1 MAALPG
7 AYAEGMSSDAWMVP
21 LNAPWAQDIDAVF
34 SALGVGRDGLTAQ
47 EAERRLAAFGRNE
60 IDRSSRATALAT
72 LAAQFKSPLLLIL
85 VFAAAVSALSRDWL
99 DSLIVMAV
107 IVASAALSFTQE
119 YAASRAVEHLL
130 ARVSL
135 RARVRRDGREFE
147 IGAGEIVP
155 GDIVLL
161 AAGSLVPADGRVT
174 EADDFFVD
182 EASLTGESFPVEK
195 QPGVATADAGLA
207 GRGNYVC
214 LGTHVRSGSARV
226 LVTATGRHTEFG
238 AIAARLAQRAP
249 ETEFERSLRRFGQM
263 LTQLMTLLVLAIF
276 AANVASDRPVSD
288 SLLFA
293 VALAVGL
300 APELLPAV
308 VSLTL
313 SRGARRMARAGI
325 IVRRLAAMENF
336 GAMTVLA
343 TDKTGTLTAG
353 VVRLDAAAGADGE
366 PSADVLQLAALNA
379 RLQTGLPNALDDAIV
394 AATTGLELGGWCKT
408 EEIPYD
414 FVRRRL
420 TIAVR
425 PPGGE
430 QALLITKGALDPVLA
445 VCMAWR
451 TGHSS
456 APLDDATRDG
466 LRARAAAWADQGFR
480 VLGVATRSVGLRDRY
495 AVDDE
500 VAMQFEGFL
509 LFFDPPKPDAA
520 EAIRQLRQRGVA
532 LKVITGDSR
541 RVAAHVAEA
550 VGLRSARL
558 LTGAQLRD
566 MNDAALWHAAPR
578 TMIFAEVDPG
588 QKERIIRALR
598 RSGHVVG
605 YLGDGIN
612 DAPALH
618 AADVGIS
625 VDTAVDVARES
636 ADFVLLRH
644 DLTVLTRAIDEGR
657 RVFANTL
664 KYVFTT
670 TSANFGNMLSMAAL
684 SLAIPFLPLLPKQ
697 ILLNNFLSDLPAMAI
712 PTDRVDAE
720 AVARPRRWEVATI
733 RSFMLVFGLASSAF
747 DLLTFVV
754 LLGVL
759 HVSPAEFRTAW
770 FVESLLTEVAI
781 LLVVR
786 TQRPLWR
793 SAPSRTLSWAS
804 AAVAVVALALPYLP
818 PAQALFDFVPLSPGL
833 AALLVGITLAY
844 VLANEAIKHAVSR
857 RIHV

>member
-1 MAALPG
+1 MAREAPTALP
-7 AYAEGMSSDAWMVP
+7 MT
-21 LNAPWAQDIDAVF
+21 PWAHDAATV
-34 SALGVGRDGLTAQ
+34 LTALESRREGLASA
-47 EAERRLAAFGRNE
+47 EAKRRLQATGLNE
-60 IDRSSRATALAT
+60 IGRSSRAGALAT
-72 LAAQFKSPLLLIL
+72 LVAQFKSPLLLIL
-85 VFAAAVSALSRDWL
+85 VFAAVISAINRDWL
-99 DSLIVMAV
+99 DSLIVMTIIA
-107 IVASAALSFTQE
+107 ASAALTFTQE
-119 YAASRAVEHLL
+119 YTASRAVEKLL

-135 RARVRRDGREFE
+135 RARLLRDGAVIEMDAR
-147 IGAGEIVP
+147 EIVS

-161 AAGSLVPADGRVT
+161 SAGSLVPADGLVL
-174 EADDFFVD
+174 EADDFFVN
-182 EASLTGESFPVEK
+182 EATLTGESFPVEK
-195 QPGVATADAGLA
+195 SPGLADAAAGLA
-207 GRGNYVC
+207 QRSNYVC
-214 LGTHVRSGSARV
+214 LGTNVRSGTAKV
-226 LVTATGRHTEFG
+226 LITATGPRTEFG
-238 AIAARLAQRAP
+238 EIAARLAQRAP
-249 ETEFERSLRRFGQM
+249 ETDFERGLRRFGHL
-263 LTQLMTLLVLAIF
+263 LTQLMTLLVLVIF
-276 AANVASDRPVSD
+276 AANVASDRPVTD

-313 SRGARRMARAGI
+313 SRGARRMASAGV

-353 VVRLDAAAGADGE
+353 VVRLDGATDAEGQ
-366 PSADVLQLAALNA
+366 PSDDVLRLAALNA
-379 RLQTGLPNALDDAIV
+379 RLQTGLPNALDEAIS
-394 AATTGLELGGWCKT
+394 AASTALALDDWTKS

-414 FVRRRL
+414 FVRKRL

-425 PPGGE
+425 RPGQDE
-430 QALLITKGALDPVLA
+430 DTLITKGALDGVLA
-445 VCMAWR
+445 AC
-451 TGHSS
+451 TGSRRALDA
-456 APLDDATRDG
+456 APMSEPEREQ
-466 LRARAAAWADQGFR
+466 LRERAAAWADEGFR
-480 VLGVATRSVGLRDRY
+480 VLGVATRTIAQRDRY

-500 VAMQFEGFL
+500 QAMVFEGFL

-520 EAIRQLRQRGVA
+520 EAIKQLKRRGVA
-532 LKVITGDSR
+532 LKIITGDSS
-541 RVAAHVAEA
+541 RVAAHVAQA
-550 VGLRSARL
+550 VGLKVGRI
-558 LTGAQLRD
+558 LTGSELREMHD
-566 MNDAALWHAAPR
+566 EALWHVAHR
-578 TMIFAEVDPG
+578 TAIFAEVDPG

-598 RSGHVVG
+598 HAGHVVG

-670 TSANFGNMLSMAAL
+670 TSANFGNMISMAAL
-684 SLAIPFLPLLPKQ
+684 SLVIPFLPLLPKQ

-712 PTDRVDAE
+712 PGDRVDAE
-720 AVARPRRWEVATI
+720 AIAHPRRWDVTTI
-733 RSFMLVFGLASSAF
+733 RNFMLVFGLASSVF
-747 DLLTFVV
+747 DVLTFVV

-786 TQRPLWR
+786 TQRPLLR
-793 SAPSRTLSWAS
+793 SAPAPALLWISV
-804 AAVAVVALALPYLP
+804 AVAAAALALPYLP
-818 PAQALFDFVPLSPGL
+818 VTQELFDFVPLGPGVL
-833 AALLVGITLAY
+833 MLLVGITVAY
-844 VLANEAIKHAVSR
+844 VIANEVIKFAFGKRV
-857 RIHV
+857 HV

>member
-1 MAALPG
+1 MAREAPTALP
-7 AYAEGMSSDAWMVP
+7 MT
-21 LNAPWAQDIDAVF
+21 PWAQDADTVLA
-34 SALGVGRDGLTAQ
+34 ALASRREGLAAA
-47 EAERRLAAFGRNE
+47 EAERRLQATGPNE
-60 IDRSSRATALAT
+60 IGRSSRAGALAT

-85 VFAAAVSALSRDWL
+85 VFAAVISAINRDWL
-99 DSLIVMAV
+99 DSLIVMTI
-107 IVASAALSFTQE
+107 IVASAALTFTQE
-119 YAASRAVEHLL
+119 YTASRAVEKLL

-135 RARVRRDGREFE
+135 RARLLRDGAMLELDAR
-147 IGAGEIVP
+147 EIVP

-161 AAGSLVPADGRVT
+161 TAGSLVPADGLVL
-174 EADDFFVD
+174 EADDFFVN
-182 EASLTGESFPVEK
+182 EATLTGESFPVEK
-195 QPGVATADAGLA
+195 SPGRADAAAGLA
-207 GRGNYVC
+207 QRSNYVC
-214 LGTHVRSGSARV
+214 LGTNVRSGTAKV
-226 LVTATGRHTEFG
+226 LVTATGLRTEFG
-238 AIAARLAQRAP
+238 EIAARLAQRAP
-249 ETEFERSLRRFGQM
+249 ETDFERGLRRFGHL
-263 LTQLMTLLVLAIF
+263 LTQLMTLLVLVIF
-276 AANVASDRPVSD
+276 AANVASDRPVTD

-313 SRGARRMARAGI
+313 SRGARRMASAGV

-353 VVRLDAAAGADGE
+353 VVRLDGATDAEGQ
-366 PSADVLQLAALNA
+366 PSDDVLKLAALNA
-379 RLQTGLPNALDDAIV
+379 RLQTGLPNALDEAIS
-394 AATTGLELGGWCKT
+394 AASTALALDDWTKS

-414 FVRRRL
+414 FVRKRL

-425 PPGGE
+425 KSG
-430 QALLITKGALDPVLA
+430 QNDDTLITKGALDGVLA
-445 VCMAWR
+445 AC
-451 TGHSS
+451 TGRRRGSS
-456 APLDDATRDG
+456 ATPMSEAAHEQ
-466 LRARAAAWADQGFR
+466 LRERAAAWADEGFR
-480 VLGVATRSVGLRDRY
+480 VLGVATRTIERRERY

-500 VAMQFEGFL
+500 QTMVFEGFL
-509 LFFDPPKPDAA
+509 LFLDPPKPDAA
-520 EAIRQLRQRGVA
+520 EAIRQLKRRGVA
-532 LKVITGDSR
+532 LKIITGDSR
-541 RVAAHVAEA
+541 RVAAHVAQA
-550 VGLRSARL
+550 VGLKAGRI
-558 LTGAQLRD
+558 LTGAELREMHD
-566 MNDAALWHAAPR
+566 EALWHVAHR
-578 TMIFAEVDPG
+578 TAIFAEVDPG

-598 RSGHVVG
+598 HAGHVVG

-636 ADFVLLRH
+636 ADFVLLQH

-670 TSANFGNMLSMAAL
+670 TSANFGNMISMAAL
-684 SLAIPFLPLLPKQ
+684 SLVIPFLPLLPKQ

-712 PTDRVDAE
+712 PSDRVDAE
-720 AVARPRRWEVATI
+720 AIARPRRWDVATI
-733 RSFMLVFGLASSAF
+733 RNFMLVFGLASSVF
-747 DLLTFVV
+747 DVLTFVI

-793 SAPSRTLSWAS
+793 SAPAPALLWTS
-804 AAVAVVALALPYLP
+804 AAVAAAALALPYLP
-818 PAQALFDFVPLSPGL
+818 VTQALFDFVPLGPGVL
-833 AALLVGITLAY
+833 MLLVGITVAY
-844 VLANEAIKHAVSR
+844 VIANEVIKFAFGK

>member
-1 MAALPG
+1 MAAG
-7 AYAEGMSSDAWMVP
+7 SSPIRAP
-21 LNAPWAQDIDAVF
+21 PPWACPVDEVLAALDAR
-34 SALGVGRDGLTAQ
+34 RDGLAAAEAQ
-47 EAERRLAAFGRNE
+47 RRLAATGFNQIGR
-60 IDRSSRATALAT
+60 SARAGALAT

-85 VFAAAVSALSRDWL
+85 VFAALVSAISRDWL
-99 DSLIVMAV
+99 DSLIIFAI

-119 YAASRAVEHLL
+119 YAASRAVERLM

-135 RARVRRDGREFE
+135 RARVLRDGVPGDVDARSV
-147 IGAGEIVP
+147 VP

-161 AAGSLVPADGRVT
+161 AAGSLVPADGLVI
-174 EADDFFVD
+174 EADDFFVN
-182 EASLTGESFPVEK
+182 EATLTGESFPVEK
-195 QPGVATADAGLA
+195 APGIFAADAALA
-207 GRGNYVC
+207 QRANFVC
-214 LGTHVRSGSARV
+214 LGTNVRSGSAKV
-226 LVTATGRHTEFG
+226 LITATGARTEFG
-238 AIAARLAQRAP
+238 EIAARLAQRSP

-276 AANVASDRPVSD
+276 AANVASSRPVAD

-313 SRGARRMARAGI
+313 SRGARRMASAGV

-353 VVRLDAAAGADGE
+353 VVRLDGALAVDGHDSSE
-366 PSADVLQLAALNA
+366 VLRLATLNA
-379 RLQTGLPNALDDAIV
+379 RWQTGLPNALDEAIV
-394 AATTGLELGGWCKT
+394 TAGASLALGEWTKT

-414 FVRRRL
+414 FVRKRL
-420 TIAVR
+420 TIAVKR
-425 PPGGE
+425 DKE
-430 QALLITKGALDPVLA
+430 AEDTLITKGALDNVMA
-445 VCMAWR
+445 VCTAAR
-451 TGHSS
+451 SGH
-456 APLDDATRDG
+456 DATPVAVDSER
-466 LRARAAAWADQGFR
+466 LRERAAAWADQGYR
-480 VLGVATRSVGLRDRY
+480 VLGVATRALARRERY
-495 AVDDE
+495 TINDE
-500 VAMQFEGFL
+500 QEMLFEGFL

-520 EAIRQLRQRGVA
+520 EAIRQLKRRGVA
-532 LKVITGDSR
+532 LKIITGDSR
-541 RVAAHVAEA
+541 RVAAHVAES
-550 VGLRSARL
+550 VGLKATHL
-558 LTGAQLRD
+558 LTGVDLRAMHD
-566 MNDAALWHAAPR
+566 DALWHAAHR
-578 TMIFAEVDPG
+578 TTIFAEVDPG
-588 QKERIIRALR
+588 QKERIIHALR
-598 RSGHVVG
+598 RAGHVVG

-644 DLTVLTRAIDEGR
+644 DLTVLTGAIDEGR

-670 TSANFGNMLSMAAL
+670 TSANFGNMISMAGL

-712 PTDRVDAE
+712 PGDRVDAE
-720 AVARPRRWEVATI
+720 AIARPRRWEIATI
-733 RSFMLVFGLASSAF
+733 RNFMLVFGLASSAF
-747 DLLTFVV
+747 DVLTFVL

-759 HVSPAEFRTAW
+759 HVPVAEFRTAW
-770 FVESLLTEVAI
+770 FVESVLTELAI

-793 SAPSRTLSWAS
+793 SAPSPTLLSTS
-804 AAVAVVALALPYLP
+804 LAVAAVALALPYLP
-818 PAQALFDFVPLSPGL
+818 LAQALFGFVPLGPTL
-833 AALLVGITLAY
+833 TALLVGITLAY
-844 VLANEAIKHAVSR
+844 VVVNEAIKHAVGR
-857 RIHV
+857 RVHV

>member
-1 MAALPG
+1 MAG
-7 AYAEGMSSDAWMVP
+7 DATTVP
-21 LNAPWAQDIDAVF
+21 PMTPWAQDADTVLAALESRREGLAAV
-34 SALGVGRDGLTAQ
+34 
-47 EAERRLAAFGRNE
+47 EAERRLQATGPNE
-60 IDRSSRATALAT
+60 IGRSSRAGPLAT

-85 VFAAAVSALSRDWL
+85 VFAAVISAINRDWL
-99 DSLIVMAV
+99 DSLIVMTIIA
-107 IVASAALSFTQE
+107 ASAALTFTQE
-119 YAASRAVEHLL
+119 YSASRAVEKLL

-135 RARVRRDGREFE
+135 RARLLRDGAVVELDARDV
-147 IGAGEIVP
+147 VP

-161 AAGSLVPADGRVT
+161 TAGSLVPADGLVL
-174 EADDFFVD
+174 EADDFFVN
-182 EASLTGESFPVEK
+182 EAALTGESFPVEK
-195 QPGVATADAGLA
+195 SPGHADAAAGLA
-207 GRGNYVC
+207 QRSNYVC
-214 LGTHVRSGSARV
+214 LGANVRSGSAKV
-226 LVTATGRHTEFG
+226 LITATGPRTEFG
-238 AIAARLAQRAP
+238 EIAARLAQRAP
-249 ETEFERSLRRFGQM
+249 ETDFEHGLRRFGQL
-263 LTQLMTLLVLAIF
+263 LTQLMTLLVLVIF
-276 AANVASDRPVSD
+276 AANVASDRPVTD

-313 SRGARRMARAGI
+313 SRGARRMASAGV

-353 VVRLDAAAGADGE
+353 VVRLDGATDAEGQ
-366 PSADVLQLAALNA
+366 PSEQVLRLAALNA
-379 RLQTGLPNALDDAIV
+379 RLQTGLPNALDEAICT
-394 AATTGLELGGWCKT
+394 ASSALTLEEWIKT

-414 FVRRRL
+414 FVRKRL

-425 PPGGE
+425 RPG
-430 QALLITKGALDPVLA
+430 QDDDTLISKGALDAVLA
-445 VCMAWR
+445 VCTGWR
-451 TGHSS
+451 HAS
-456 APLDDATRDG
+456 AAAPMGETEREQ
-466 LRARAAAWADQGFR
+466 LRQRAAAWADEGFR
-480 VLGVATRSVGLRDRY
+480 VLGVATRTVERRERY

-500 VAMQFEGFL
+500 QAMVFEGFL

-520 EAIRQLRQRGVA
+520 EAIQQLKRRGVA
-532 LKVITGDSR
+532 LKIITGDSR
-541 RVAAHVAEA
+541 RVAAHVAQA
-550 VGLRSARL
+550 VGLKAGRI
-558 LTGAQLRD
+558 LTGAELRE
-566 MNDAALWHAAPR
+566 MNDEALWHVAHR
-578 TMIFAEVDPG
+578 TAIFAEVDPG

-598 RSGHVVG
+598 HAGHVVG

-636 ADFVLLRH
+636 ADFVLLQH

-670 TSANFGNMLSMAAL
+670 TSANFGNMISMAAL
-684 SLAIPFLPLLPKQ
+684 SLVIPFLPLLPKQ

-712 PTDRVDAE
+712 PGDRVDAE
-720 AVARPRRWEVATI
+720 AIARPRRWDVATI
-733 RSFMLVFGLASSAF
+733 RNFMLVFGLASSVF
-747 DLLTFVV
+747 DVLTFVL

-759 HVSPAEFRTAW
+759 HVSAAEFRTAW
-770 FVESLLTEVAI
+770 FVESLLTEVMI

-793 SAPSRTLSWAS
+793 SAPAPALLWISV
-804 AAVAVVALALPYLP
+804 AVAAAALALPYLP
-818 PAQALFDFVPLSPGL
+818 VTQELFDFVPLSPGVL
-833 AALLVGITLAY
+833 ALLAGITVAY
-844 VLANEAIKHAVSR
+844 VIANELIKSAFGKRV
-857 RIHV
+857 HV

>member
-1 MAALPG
+1 MARD
-7 AYAEGMSSDAWMVP
+7 SSNAGP
-21 LNAPWAQDIDAVF
+21 TAPWAEDPDTVLA
-34 SALGVGRDGLTAQ
+34 ALESRREGLASGD
-47 EAERRLAAFGRNE
+47 AERRLQENGPNE
-60 IDRSSRATALAT
+60 IGRSSRAGALAT

-85 VFAAAVSALSRDWL
+85 VFAAVISAINRDWL
-99 DSLIVMAV
+99 DSLIVMTIIA
-107 IVASAALSFTQE
+107 ASAALTFTQE
-119 YAASRAVEHLL
+119 YTASRAVEKLL

-135 RARVRRDGREFE
+135 RARLLRDGTVVERD
-147 IGAGEIVP
+147 ARDVVP

-161 AAGSLVPADGRVT
+161 SAGSLVPADGLVL
-174 EADDFFVD
+174 EADDFFVN
-182 EASLTGESFPVEK
+182 EAALTGESFPVEK
-195 QPGVATADAGLA
+195 TPGRADAAAGLA
-207 GRGNYVC
+207 QRPNYVC
-214 LGTHVRSGSARV
+214 LGTNVRSGTATV
-226 LVTATGRHTEFG
+226 LITATGRRSEFG
-238 AIAARLAQRAP
+238 EIAARLAQRAP
-249 ETEFERSLRRFGQM
+249 ETDFERGLRRFGQL
-263 LTQLMTLLVLAIF
+263 LTQVMTLLVLVIF
-276 AANVASDRPVSD
+276 AANVASDRPVTD

-313 SRGARRMARAGI
+313 SRGARRMASAGV

-353 VVRLDAAAGADGE
+353 VVRLDGATDAAGQ
-366 PSADVLQLAALNA
+366 PSEHVLRLAALNA
-379 RLQTGLPNALDDAIV
+379 RLQTGLPNALDEAICT
-394 AATTGLELGGWCKT
+394 ASRALALDEWTKT

-414 FVRRRL
+414 FFRKRM

-425 PPGGE
+425 RPGRDGDT
-430 QALLITKGALDPVLA
+430 LITKGALDAVLA
-445 VCMAWR
+445 VC
-451 TGHSS
+451 TGRRQGTAAVSIG
-456 APLDDATRDG
+456 DTEREQ
-466 LRARAAAWADQGFR
+466 LRERAAAWADAGFR
-480 VLGVATRSVGLRDRY
+480 VLGVATRTIESRKRY

-500 VAMQFEGFL
+500 QTMVFEGFL
-509 LFFDPPKPDAA
+509 LFFDAPKPDAA
-520 EAIRQLRQRGVA
+520 EAIKQLKRRGVA
-532 LKVITGDSR
+532 LKIITGDSL
-541 RVAAHVAEA
+541 RVAAHVAQD
-550 VGLRSARL
+550 VGLKAGRI
-558 LTGAQLRD
+558 LTGAELREMHD
-566 MNDAALWHAAPR
+566 EALWHVAHR
-578 TMIFAEVDPG
+578 TSIFAEVDPG

-598 RSGHVVG
+598 HAGHVVG

-636 ADFVLLRH
+636 ADFVLLQH

-670 TSANFGNMLSMAAL
+670 TSANFGNMISMAAL
-684 SLAIPFLPLLPKQ
+684 SLVIPFLPLLPKQ

-712 PTDRVDAE
+712 PGDRVDGE
-720 AVARPRRWEVATI
+720 AIARPRRWDVATI
-733 RSFMLVFGLASSAF
+733 RNFMLVFGLASSVF
-747 DLLTFVV
+747 DVLTFVF

-770 FVESLLTEVAI
+770 FVESLLTEVMI

-793 SAPSRTLSWAS
+793 SAPSPILFWIS
-804 AAVAVVALALPYLP
+804 AAAAGAALALPYLP
-818 PAQALFDFVPLSPGL
+818 VAQALFDFVPLGPGVL
-833 AALLVGITLAY
+833 ALLVGITVAY
-844 VLANEAIKHAVSR
+844 VITNELIKSAFGNRV
-857 RIHV
+857 HV

>member
-1 MAALPG
+1 MARD
-7 AYAEGMSSDAWMVP
+7 SSNAGP
-21 LNAPWAQDIDAVF
+21 TAPWAEDPDTVLA
-34 SALGVGRDGLTAQ
+34 ALESRREGLASGD
-47 EAERRLAAFGRNE
+47 AERRLQENGLNE
-60 IDRSSRATALAT
+60 IGRSSRAGALAT

-85 VFAAAVSALSRDWL
+85 VFAAVISAINRDWL
-99 DSLIVMAV
+99 DSLIVMTIIA
-107 IVASAALSFTQE
+107 ASAALTFTQE
-119 YAASRAVEHLL
+119 YTASRAVEKLL

-135 RARVRRDGREFE
+135 RARLLRDGTVVERD
-147 IGAGEIVP
+147 ARDVVP

-161 AAGSLVPADGRVT
+161 SAGSLVPADGLVL
-174 EADDFFVD
+174 EADDFFVN
-182 EASLTGESFPVEK
+182 EAALTGESFPVEK
-195 QPGVATADAGLA
+195 TPGRADAAAGLA
-207 GRGNYVC
+207 QRPNYVC
-214 LGTHVRSGSARV
+214 LGTNVRSGTAKV
-226 LVTATGRHTEFG
+226 LITATGRRSEFG
-238 AIAARLAQRAP
+238 EIAARLAQRAP
-249 ETEFERSLRRFGQM
+249 ETDFERGLRRFGQL
-263 LTQLMTLLVLAIF
+263 LTQVMTLLVLVIF
-276 AANVASDRPVSD
+276 AANVASDRPVTD

-313 SRGARRMARAGI
+313 SRGARRMASAGV

-353 VVRLDAAAGADGE
+353 VVRLDGATDAAGQ
-366 PSADVLQLAALNA
+366 PSEHVLRLAALNA
-379 RLQTGLPNALDDAIV
+379 RLQTGLPNALDEAICI
-394 AATTGLELGGWCKT
+394 ASRALALDEWTKT

-414 FVRRRL
+414 FFRKRM

-425 PPGGE
+425 RPGRDGDT
-430 QALLITKGALDPVLA
+430 LITKGALDAVLA
-445 VCMAWR
+445 VC
-451 TGHSS
+451 TGRRQGT
-456 APLDDATRDG
+456 AAVPIGDTEREQ
-466 LRARAAAWADQGFR
+466 LRERAAAWADAGFR
-480 VLGVATRSVGLRDRY
+480 VLGVATRTIESRKRY

-500 VAMQFEGFL
+500 QTMVFEGFL

-520 EAIRQLRQRGVA
+520 EAIKQLKRRGVA
-532 LKVITGDSR
+532 LKIITGDSH
-541 RVAAHVAEA
+541 RVAAHVAQA
-550 VGLRSARL
+550 VGLKAGRI
-558 LTGAQLRD
+558 LTGAELREMHD
-566 MNDAALWHAAPR
+566 EALWHVAHQTA
-578 TMIFAEVDPG
+578 IFAEVDPG

-598 RSGHVVG
+598 HAGHVVG

-636 ADFVLLRH
+636 ADFVLLQH

-670 TSANFGNMLSMAAL
+670 TSANFGNMISMAAL
-684 SLAIPFLPLLPKQ
+684 SLVIPFLPLLPKQ

-712 PTDRVDAE
+712 PGDRVDGE
-720 AVARPRRWEVATI
+720 AIARPRRWDVATI
-733 RSFMLVFGLASSAF
+733 RNFMLVFGLASSVF
-747 DLLTFVV
+747 DVLTFVF

-770 FVESLLTEVAI
+770 FVESLLTEVMI

-793 SAPSRTLSWAS
+793 SAPSPILFWIS
-804 AAVAVVALALPYLP
+804 AAAAGAALALPYLP
-818 PAQALFDFVPLSPGL
+818 VSQALFDFVPLGPGVL
-833 AALLVGITLAY
+833 ALLVGITVAY
-844 VLANEAIKHAVSR
+844 VITNELIKSAFGNRV
-857 RIHV
+857 HV

>member
-1 MAALPG
+1 MAG
-7 AYAEGMSSDAWMVP
+7 DATTVP
-21 LNAPWAQDIDAVF
+21 PMTPWAQDADTVLAALESRREGLAAV
-34 SALGVGRDGLTAQ
+34 
-47 EAERRLAAFGRNE
+47 EAERRLQATGPNE
-60 IDRSSRATALAT
+60 IGRSSRAGPLAT

-85 VFAAAVSALSRDWL
+85 VFAAVISAINRDWL
-99 DSLIVMAV
+99 DSLIVMTIIA
-107 IVASAALSFTQE
+107 ASAALTFTQE
-119 YAASRAVEHLL
+119 YSASRAVEKLL

-135 RARVRRDGREFE
+135 RARLLRDGAVVELDARDV
-147 IGAGEIVP
+147 VP

-161 AAGSLVPADGRVT
+161 TAGSLVPADGLVL
-174 EADDFFVD
+174 EADDFFVN
-182 EASLTGESFPVEK
+182 EAALTGESFPVEK
-195 QPGVATADAGLA
+195 SPGHADAAAGLA
-207 GRGNYVC
+207 QRSNYVC
-214 LGTHVRSGSARV
+214 LGANVRSGSAKV
-226 LVTATGRHTEFG
+226 LITATGPRTEFG
-238 AIAARLAQRAP
+238 EIAARLAQRAP
-249 ETEFERSLRRFGQM
+249 ETDFEHGLRRFGQL
-263 LTQLMTLLVLAIF
+263 LTQLMTLLVLVIF
-276 AANVASDRPVSD
+276 AANVASDRPVTD

-313 SRGARRMARAGI
+313 SRGARRMASAGV

-353 VVRLDAAAGADGE
+353 VVRLDGATDAEGQ
-366 PSADVLQLAALNA
+366 PSEQVLRLAALNA
-379 RLQTGLPNALDDAIV
+379 RLQTGLPNALDEAICT
-394 AATTGLELGGWCKT
+394 ASSALTLEEWIKT

-414 FVRRRL
+414 FVRKRL

-425 PPGGE
+425 RPG
-430 QALLITKGALDPVLA
+430 QDDDTLISKGALDAVLA
-445 VCMAWR
+445 VCTGWR
-451 TGHSS
+451 HAS
-456 APLDDATRDG
+456 AAAPMGETEREQ
-466 LRARAAAWADQGFR
+466 LRQRAAAWADEGFR
-480 VLGVATRSVGLRDRY
+480 VLGVATRTVERRERY

-500 VAMQFEGFL
+500 QAMVFEGFL

-520 EAIRQLRQRGVA
+520 EAIQQLKRRGVA
-532 LKVITGDSR
+532 LKIITGDSR
-541 RVAAHVAEA
+541 RVAAHVAQA
-550 VGLRSARL
+550 VGLKAGRI
-558 LTGAQLRD
+558 LTGAELRE
-566 MNDAALWHAAPR
+566 MNDEALWHVAHR
-578 TMIFAEVDPG
+578 TAIFAEVDPG

-598 RSGHVVG
+598 HAGHVVG

-636 ADFVLLRH
+636 ADFVLLQH

-670 TSANFGNMLSMAAL
+670 TSANFGNMISMAAL
-684 SLAIPFLPLLPKQ
+684 SLVIPFLPLLPKQ

-712 PTDRVDAE
+712 PGDRVDAE
-720 AVARPRRWEVATI
+720 AIARPRRWDVATI
-733 RSFMLVFGLASSAF
+733 RNFMLVFGLASSVF
-747 DLLTFVV
+747 DVLTFVL

-770 FVESLLTEVAI
+770 FVESLLTEVMI

-793 SAPSRTLSWAS
+793 SAPAPALLWISV
-804 AAVAVVALALPYLP
+804 AVAAAALALPYLP
-818 PAQALFDFVPLSPGL
+818 ATQELFDFVPLGPDVL
-833 AALLVGITLAY
+833 ALLVGITVAY
-844 VLANEAIKHAVSR
+844 VIANELIKSAFGKRV
-857 RIHV
+857 HV

>member
-1 MAALPG
+1 MARD
-7 AYAEGMSSDAWMVP
+7 SSNAGP
-21 LNAPWAQDIDAVF
+21 TAPWAEDPDTVLA
-34 SALGVGRDGLTAQ
+34 ALESRREGLASGD
-47 EAERRLAAFGRNE
+47 AERRLQENGPNE
-60 IDRSSRATALAT
+60 IGRSSRAGALAT

-85 VFAAAVSALSRDWL
+85 VFAAVISAINRDWL
-99 DSLIVMAV
+99 DSLIVMTIIA
-107 IVASAALSFTQE
+107 ASAALTFTQE
-119 YAASRAVEHLL
+119 YTASRAVEKLL

-135 RARVRRDGREFE
+135 RARLLRDGTVVERD
-147 IGAGEIVP
+147 ARDVVP

-161 AAGSLVPADGRVT
+161 SAGSLVPADGLVL
-174 EADDFFVD
+174 EADDFFVN
-182 EASLTGESFPVEK
+182 EAALTGESFPVEK
-195 QPGVATADAGLA
+195 TPGRADAAAGLA
-207 GRGNYVC
+207 QRPNYVC
-214 LGTHVRSGSARV
+214 LGTNVRSGTAKV
-226 LVTATGRHTEFG
+226 LITATGRRSEFG
-238 AIAARLAQRAP
+238 EIAARLAQRAP
-249 ETEFERSLRRFGQM
+249 ETDFERGLRRFGQL
-263 LTQLMTLLVLAIF
+263 LTQVMTLLVLVIF
-276 AANVASDRPVSD
+276 AANVASDRPVTD

-313 SRGARRMARAGI
+313 SRGARRMASAGV

-353 VVRLDAAAGADGE
+353 VVRLDGATDAAGQ
-366 PSADVLQLAALNA
+366 PSEHVLRLAALNA
-379 RLQTGLPNALDDAIV
+379 RLQTGLPNALDEAICT
-394 AATTGLELGGWCKT
+394 ASRALALDEWTKT

-414 FVRRRL
+414 FFRKRM

-425 PPGGE
+425 RPGRDGDT
-430 QALLITKGALDPVLA
+430 LITKGALDAVLA
-445 VCMAWR
+445 VC
-451 TGHSS
+451 TGRRQGT
-456 APLDDATRDG
+456 AAVPIGDTEREQ
-466 LRARAAAWADQGFR
+466 LRERAAAWADAGFR
-480 VLGVATRSVGLRDRY
+480 VLGVATRTIESRKRY

-500 VAMQFEGFL
+500 QTMVFEGFL

-520 EAIRQLRQRGVA
+520 EAIKQLKRRGVA
-532 LKVITGDSR
+532 LKIITGDSL
-541 RVAAHVAEA
+541 RVAAHVAQD
-550 VGLRSARL
+550 VGLKAGRI
-558 LTGAQLRD
+558 LTGAELREMHD
-566 MNDAALWHAAPR
+566 EALWHVAHR
-578 TMIFAEVDPG
+578 TSIFAEVDPG

-598 RSGHVVG
+598 HAGHVVG

-636 ADFVLLRH
+636 ADFVLLQH

-670 TSANFGNMLSMAAL
+670 TSANFGNMISMAAL
-684 SLAIPFLPLLPKQ
+684 SLVIPFLPLLPKQ

-712 PTDRVDAE
+712 PGDRVDGE
-720 AVARPRRWEVATI
+720 AIARPRRWDVATI
-733 RSFMLVFGLASSAF
+733 RNFMLVFGLASSVF
-747 DLLTFVV
+747 DVLTFVF

-770 FVESLLTEVAI
+770 FVESLLTEVMI

-793 SAPSRTLSWAS
+793 SAPSPILFWIS
-804 AAVAVVALALPYLP
+804 AAAAGAALALPYLP
-818 PAQALFDFVPLSPGL
+818 VSQALFDFVPLGPGVL
-833 AALLVGITLAY
+833 ALLVGITVAY
-844 VLANEAIKHAVSR
+844 VITNELIKSAFGNRV
-857 RIHV
+857 HV

>member
-1 MAALPG
+1 MVVHAAVSP
-7 AYAEGMSSDAWMVP
+7 A
-21 LNAPWAQDIDAVF
+21 APWAQDVDAVLASLNARRGGLD
-34 SALGVGRDGLTAQ
+34 SADADRRLTAV
-47 EAERRLAAFGRNE
+47 GRNE
-60 IDRSSRATALAT
+60 IGRTTRAGALAT

-85 VFAAAVSALSRDWL
+85 VFAAVVSAISRDWL
-99 DSLIVMAV
+99 DSLIVLA
-107 IVASAALSFTQE
+107 IIAASAALSFTQE
-119 YAASRAVEHLL
+119 YAASRAVERLL

-135 RARVRRDGREFE
+135 RARVLRDGRPLELDARE
-147 IGAGEIVP
+147 VVP

-161 AAGSLVPADGRVT
+161 AAGSLVPADGLVI
-174 EADDFFVD
+174 EARDFFVN
-182 EASLTGESFPVEK
+182 EAALTGESFPVEK
-195 QPGVATADAGLA
+195 QPGRAEPDAGLA
-207 GRGNYVC
+207 QRPNFVC
-214 LGTHVRSGSARV
+214 LGANVRSGTAKI
-226 LVTATGRHTEFG
+226 LVTASGRKTEFG
-238 AIAARLAQRAP
+238 EIAARLAQRPP
-249 ETEFERSLRRFGQM
+249 ETEFARSLRRFGQM

-276 AANVASDRPVSD
+276 AANVASARPVSD

-313 SRGARRMARAGI
+313 SRGARRMAGAGV

-353 VVRLDAAAGADGE
+353 VVRLDDATGVEGRASDE
-366 PSADVLQLAALNA
+366 VRQLAALNA
-379 RLQTGLPNALDDAIV
+379 RLQTGLPNALDEAIA
-394 AATTGLELGGWCKT
+394 AATATLSIAQWTKT

-414 FVRRRL
+414 FVRKRL

-425 PPGGE
+425 RPGDDDDT
-430 QALLITKGALDPVLA
+430 LITKGALDPVLG
-445 VCMAWR
+445 VCSTLRRGA
-451 TGHSS
+451 SV
-456 APLDDATRDG
+456 APLDDSVRET
-466 LRARAAAWADQGFR
+466 LRARAEGWADEGFR
-480 VLGVATRSVGLRDRY
+480 VLGVATRRMPRRDRY
-495 AVDDE
+495 SVDDE
-500 VAMQFEGFL
+500 QAMQFEGFL

-520 EAIRQLRQRGVA
+520 RAIGQLRERGVA
-532 LKVITGDSR
+532 LKIITGDSR
-541 RVAAHVAEA
+541 GVAAHVAHA
-550 VGLRSARL
+550 VGLKAARI
-558 LTGAQLRD
+558 LTGADLRTMRD
-566 MNDAALWHAAPR
+566 EALWHVAPR
-578 TMIFAEVDPG
+578 TTIFAEVDPA

-605 YLGDGIN
+605 YLGDGVN

-636 ADFVLLRH
+636 ADFVLLQQ

-670 TSANFGNMLSMAAL
+670 TSANFGNMISMAGL

-712 PTDRVDAE
+712 PADHVDAE
-720 AVARPRRWEVATI
+720 AVARPRRWNIAAI
-733 RSFMLVFGLASSAF
+733 RNFMLVFGLASSAF
-747 DLLTFVV
+747 DVLTFVL

-793 SAPSRTLSWAS
+793 SAPSGLLLWTSGVV
-804 AAVAVVALALPYLP
+804 AVAALLLPYFA
-818 PAQALFDFVPLSPGL
+818 PAQALFEFAPLGAGL
-833 AALLVGITLAY
+833 VIVLVGITLAY
-844 VLANEAIKHAVSR
+844 VITNEALKRMVGR

>member
-1 MAALPG
+1 MATDRSTDP
-7 AYAEGMSSDAWMVP
+7 P
-21 LNAPWAQDIDAVF
+21 LRPWAQEASAVLDD
-34 SALGVGRDGLTAQ
+34 LGARREGLTAA
-47 EAERRLAAFGRNE
+47 ESERRVAAVGYNE
-60 IDRSSRATALAT
+60 ISRTSRASALAT
-72 LAAQFKSPLLLIL
+72 VAAQFKSPLLLIL
-85 VFAAAVSALSRDWL
+85 VFAAVVSAINRDWL
-99 DSLIVMAV
+99 DSLIVMTIIA
-107 IVASAALSFTQE
+107 ASAALSFTQE
-119 YAASRAVEHLL
+119 YAASRAVEKLL

-135 RARVRRDGREFE
+135 RARLLRDGTVTELDARQ
-147 IGAGEIVP
+147 IVP

-161 AAGSLVPADGRVT
+161 AAGSLVPADGLVI
-174 EADDFFVD
+174 EADDFFVN
-182 EASLTGESFPVEK
+182 EATLTGESFPVEK
-195 QPGVATADAGLA
+195 SPGLAAADAGLA
-207 GRGNYVC
+207 QRSNFVC
-214 LGTHVRSGSARV
+214 LGTNVRSGSAKI
-226 LVTATGRHTEFG
+226 LITATGPRTEFG
-238 AIAARLAQRAP
+238 EIAARLSRRAP

-276 AANVASDRPVSD
+276 AANVASDRPVAD

-313 SRGARRMARAGI
+313 SRGARRMAGAGV

-353 VVRLDAAAGADGE
+353 VVRLDDATDTAGN
-366 PSADVLQLAALNA
+366 PSAEVLRLAALNA
-379 RLQTGLPNALDDAIV
+379 RLQTGLPNALDEAIV
-394 AATTGLELGGWCKT
+394 TASAALVLDDWTKA

-414 FVRRRL
+414 FVRKRL

-425 PPGGE
+425 RPG
-430 QALLITKGALDPVLA
+430 QDNDTLITKGALDAVLA
-445 VCMAWR
+445 AC
-451 TGHSS
+451 TGMCQG
-456 APLDDATRDG
+456 AAAAALTDADRQA
-466 LRARAAAWADQGFR
+466 LRERAAAWADEGFR
-480 VLGVATRSVGLRDRY
+480 VLGLATRTIARRERY
-495 AVDDE
+495 SVDDE
-500 VAMQFEGFL
+500 QAMVFEGFL

-520 EAIRQLRQRGVA
+520 EAIRQLKRRGVA
-532 LKVITGDSR
+532 LKIITGDNR
-541 RVAAHVAEA
+541 RVAAHVAQA
-550 VGLRSARL
+550 VGLKAGRI
-558 LTGAQLRD
+558 LTGADLREMHD
-566 MNDAALWHAAPR
+566 EALWHAAHR
-578 TMIFAEVDPG
+578 TTIFAEVDPG

-598 RSGHVVG
+598 HAGHVVG

-636 ADFVLLRH
+636 ADFVLLQH

-670 TSANFGNMLSMAAL
+670 TSANFGNMISMAGL
-684 SLAIPFLPLLPKQ
+684 SLVIPFLPLLPKQ

-712 PTDRVDAE
+712 PSDRVDAE
-720 AVARPRRWEVATI
+720 AIARPRRWDVATI
-733 RSFMLVFGLASSAF
+733 RNFMLVFGLASSVF
-747 DLLTFVV
+747 DVLTFVI

-786 TQRPLWR
+786 TQRPLWC
-793 SAPSRTLSWAS
+793 SAPAPALLWTS
-804 AAVAVVALALPYLP
+804 AAVAAAALALPYLP
-818 PAQALFDFVPLSPGL
+818 VTQALFDFVPLGFDL
-833 AALLVGITLAY
+833 LALLAGITLAY
-844 VLANEAIKHAVSR
+844 MLANEAIKHLLGK